1 MIRHS
6 LGRLGGTTRTVAAL
20 AALGASAALVVAS
33 PADATTAWG
42 PFAAPN
48 PALGPRGSATMHSD
62 AASSDATPLAG
73 PGARAVGATVYPLAA
88 ACPTLLQGSDGLV
101 VALCTA
107 IADRAPTVEL
117 IDPRATGRAGFG
129 NTAATLKLTKG
140 GLLGGVYAFLDNDNR
155 LVVVDGN
162 RHLLRIAHTRDA
174 AGRWTLGVSSR
185 VDLSGA
191 VPAGDSVVGLVP
203 DSTGAVWFATEHA
216 VVGRVD
222 ASGRA
227 SAITLG
233 TGEMVENSI
242 SATPDGRIA
251 VATTH
256 ALYAVRT
263 GGSGRPVV
271 DWRRTYDRGPGR
283 KPGQL
288 SWGTG
293 STPVYFGPDTSADYV
308 AIVDNAAGSAHLLVF
323 RSGSGQLVCSQPV
336 LTRGGPGSENAPIG
350 LGRTVVVASTYGY
363 PYPTL
368 PQGAGPAVP
377 PAAPFTG
384 GMTRVD
390 VNSDAN
396 GCRTVWDSPVRSS
409 AVPILS
415 AADGLIY
422 TVGRVGRQNTTPLD
436 GFEFTA
442 IDADTGAIV
451 SRSPLPGTVVEDP
464 LQTAPLITRDRRILQ
479 GTLSGILRIG

>member
-1 MIRHS
+1 MC
-6 LGRLGGTTRTVAAL
+6 
-20 AALGASAALVVAS
+20 ASGVLVVAS
-33 PADATTAWG
+33 PASATTAWG

-117 IDPRATGRAGFG
+117 IDPHATGRAGFG
-129 NTAATLKLTKG
+129 ITAATLKLTKG

-162 RHLLRIAHTRDA
+162 RHLLRIAHTHDS
-174 AGRWTLGVSSR
+174 AGRWTLGVSSS
-185 VDLSGA
+185 VDLSGV

-216 VVGRVD
+216 LVGRV
-222 ASGRA
+222 ANHTAPGRV

-233 TGEMVENSI
+233 AGEMVENSI
-242 SATPDGRIA
+242 SSTPDGRVA

-256 ALYAVRT
+256 ALYELRT
-263 GGSGRPVV
+263 GGSGRPEVA
-271 DWRRTYDRGPGR
+271 WRHAYDRGPGR

-293 STPVYFGPDTSADYV
+293 STPVYFGPDTGADYV
-308 AIVDNAAGSAHLLVF
+308 AIVDNAAGAAHLLVF
-323 RSGSGQLVCSQPV
+323 RSGSGQPVCSQPV

-350 LGRTVVVASTYGY
+350 LGHTVVVASTYGY

-377 PAAPFTG
+377 PTAPFTG

-390 VNSDAN
+390 VNAGAN
-396 GCRTVWDSPVRSS
+396 GCRTIWDSPVRSS

-422 TVGRVGRQNTTPLD
+422 TVGRVGHENTTPLD

-442 IDADTGAIV
+442 IDAETGAIV
-451 SRSPLPGTVVEDP
+451 SRSPLPGTIAEDP
-464 LQTAPLITRDRRILQ
+464 LQTAPLITRDHRVLQ